1 MSLDTD
7 NALLSIQDA
16 LSYMGL
22 GSTTASTSINDAVE
36 NIINVVSYRF
46 NDETGRLLKS
56 RSLTEYYDGNG
67 KNVLYLDQYPIS
79 STTITITIDGT
90 RAFTSTDY
98 IVTSTDIMLS
108 TESGEIRL
116 DGDTF
121 DIGQRNV
128 KVEYSA
134 GYSSSGAHSL
144 TQTAKEYVK
153 LIYDR
158 RTKKGNAEAG
168 IRSESW
174 EGHSI
179 TYENDLPWSVKSVL
193 DMYRKRDTVGTHG

>member
-1 MSLDTD
+1 MSIDTE
-7 NALLSIQDA
+7 NSLLSISDA
-16 LSYMGL
+16 ANYL
-22 GSTTASTSINDAVE
+22 GTSTATTEINDAIGE
-36 NIINVVSYRF
+36 IINVVSYRF
-46 NDETGRLLKS
+46 NDETGRPLKN
-56 RSLTEYYDGNG
+56 RSHTEYRDGNG
-67 KNVLYLDQYPIS
+67 KNILYLSQYPIS

-98 IVTSTDIMLS
+98 IVTSTDVVLS
-108 TESGEIRL
+108 TDSGEIRL
-116 DGDTF
+116 DGYTF

-128 KVEYSA
+128 KIQYSA

-144 TQTAKEYVK
+144 TQAAKEYVK